1 MTLYSKLVAVLL
13 GFALIM
19 AVMFLVAIRYSDLA
33 RNQEINQKF
42 YGNLASRMLGENVL
56 DPDGTVSAATVQRVA
71 DRIQIINPRIDVYLL
86 DAAGGIIAASGTDG
100 VRRHAVKLEPIRRFL
115 ADNPQLPIFGDDPS
129 DGSRERVFSV
139 AGVRLKENAQGY
151 LYLVIRSRSGD
162 TLLQRVQN
170 SYVLREMLLLIACGF
185 LLTLLVSTVI
195 IRFMTRR
202 LQRLAQVMDRFRGSG
217 YAEQPARGALRS
229 EAGDEID
236 QLAGTFNEM
245 ADRIHVQM
253 EELRNTDSK
262 RRELVANISHD
273 LRTPLASLQ
282 GHLETLQFKGDR
294 LSPEEK
300 RSYLETALR
309 QSERLSHLVAK
320 LFELAKLDSERA
332 AVLPEPFVLADL
344 VQDVVQQFELA
355 ASGRSIR
362 IAANLPLKMPL
373 VLADIGLIERALR
386 NLIENSLRH
395 TPPEGEIRVNVIPGA
410 EHAIVQVSDT
420 GCGIDPADLPRIFD
434 RFYRGEKSRSDS
446 SGNAGLGLAIVKR
459 ILELHHSAVT
469 VASEPGMTTIG
480 FTLAYA
486 DSGHALPQAE
496 AQSDPA
502 AGDSK
507 STGPSVIPRP
517 LKTRSAA
524 W

>member
-33 RNQEINQKF
+33 RNQEINQRF
-42 YGNLASRMLGENVL
+42 YSNLASRMLGENVL
-56 DPDGTVSAATVQRVA
+56 DPDGTVSSATVQRVA

-86 DAAGGIIAASGTDG
+86 DEAGRIVAASGTDG
-100 VRRHAVKLEPIRRFL
+100 VKRKAVGLGPIRLFL
-115 ADNPQLPIFGDDPS
+115 AGDAQFPIFGDDPS
-129 DGSRERVFSV
+129 DGERERVFSV
-139 AGVRLKENAQGY
+139 ADVRLKDNARGY

-170 SYVLREMLLLIACGF
+170 SYVLREVLILIACG
-185 LLTLLVSTVI
+185 LLLALLVSTLI

-217 YAEQPARGALRS
+217 FAEQPARGALRS

-253 EELRNTDSK
+253 QELRNTDSK

-294 LSPEEK
+294 LSPEEQ
-300 RSYLETALR
+300 RSYLEISLR
-309 QSERLSHLVAK
+309 QSERLSQLVAR

-344 VQDVVQQFELA
+344 VQDVVQQFELS

-395 TPPEGEIRVNVIPGA
+395 TPPGGEIKVSVLPGA
-410 EHAIVQVSDT
+410 EHATVQVSDT

-459 ILELHHSAVT
+459 ILELHQSAVT

-486 DSGHALPQAE
+486 DASQASSQAE
-496 AQSDPA
+496 GHPDSTASDGKANRPSIIPQPMKTGPA
-502 AGDSK
+502 AG
-507 STGPSVIPRP
+507 
-517 LKTRSAA
+517 
-524 W
+524 